1 MRGRGEGGGGRYVN
15 EREDSMEGRVEARQD
30 KKKSE
35 RKGKEGKRGAR
46 KAQADDRRN
55 MIKPTLGAL

>member
-1 MRGRGEGGGGRYVN
+1 MN